1 MIKIEFW
8 LDFEMILYLYKYIRG
23 NFNWN
28 NAKNFFQG
36 AKWEQEKTP
45 DGRSYQ
51 EAAESDE
58 IRCLLKWDCGLVFFI
73 IEMFLHIWPK
83 NFFHWKYYFKL

>member
-1 MIKIEFW
+1 MLRI
-8 LDFEMILYLYKYIRG
+8 
-23 NFNWN
+23 
-28 NAKNFFQG
+28 FFQG

-58 IRCLLKWDCGLVFFI
+58 IRCLLK
-73 IEMFLHIWPK
+73 
-83 NFFHWKYYFKL
+83 